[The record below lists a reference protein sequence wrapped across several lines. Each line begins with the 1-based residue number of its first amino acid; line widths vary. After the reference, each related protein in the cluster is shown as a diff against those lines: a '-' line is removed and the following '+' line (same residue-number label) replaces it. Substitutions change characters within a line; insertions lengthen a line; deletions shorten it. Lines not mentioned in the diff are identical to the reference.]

1 MSVATPAPLASAGLS
16 EAEAARIL
24 AERGRPPKPQT
35 SRSYQSIVVA
45 NTFTV
50 FNLIL
55 AVAGALELIFGN
67 WRDALFV
74 GVLVAN
80 TAIGIAQEVRS
91 KRELD
96 RLAAL
101 VAPTATVVRDGTSR
115 VVGIDE
121 VVPGDL
127 VRLAAGDQ
135 VVADGEVAAAD
146 GLLVDESILTGES
159 DPVAR
164 RPGERVRSGSFCVE
178 GAGDYVA
185 QAVGEDSYA
194 AQLAGEAR
202 AFRHERSPLDRAL
215 NSLLIAVV
223 GVMVPLGIILSASLA
238 LRDKPLDE
246 AISTAVAGIVQ
257 LVPEGLILLASLTA
271 AVSALRMAR
280 RGVLAQ
286 QLNAIESLASVDV
299 ICLDKT
305 GTLTE
310 NALRVV
316 ATVPAAGGDE
326 AALRAALGDYAASAP
341 ARNATLQAV
350 ADGLPGTARE
360 VAAQVPFSSRRR
372 WSALELGG
380 RTFVFGAP
388 ERFDIGG
395 LAGRAAEDAS
405 SGRRVLAFGA
415 ADGPLGDADPDAG
428 LPPGTEFLGLVV
440 LAEKLR
446 DEARDTL
453 EYFRRE
459 GVEVKIISGDAP
471 ATVGAIARDLGLT
484 HDGAALDGRA
494 LPDDDDELRVL
505 LRSAQVIGRI
515 SPEGKR
521 RVVTALRDDGR
532 YVAMTGDGVND
543 VPALKLARLGIAQG
557 SGTQM
562 AKAVAD
568 LVLVRGD
575 FAAIPELVG
584 QGRQTLRNILRVA
597 KLFLSKSVFGALLIV
612 TIGVSSLD
620 YPFLPRHLS
629 LTSSLTIGI
638 PAFLIALAPSRGEW
652 RPAGFL
658 KGVLRFAVP
667 AGIGLAAGV
676 IGAYLVAVFP
686 ADLPTVEARTVAV
699 TVLMA
704 VGLFLVFALEA
715 DTARRGAVVAGLCG
729 VLALAYVLALLVPP
743 VRDFFDLATVNAR
756 ILLLSAGGA
765 ALGIGVAALGLR
777 LSGGRGPSAE
787 EPAPPGGPGD
797 ASAPAG

>member
-1 MSVATPAPLASAGLS
+1 MSAPAASPVAVAGLS
-16 EAEAARIL
+16 EAQAAAIL

-35 SRSYQSIVVA
+35 SRSYRSIVVA
-45 NTFTV
+45 NTLTV

-55 AVAGALELIFGN
+55 AVAGALQLVFGN

-101 VAPTATVVRDGTSR
+101 VAPTATVIRDGAAK
-115 VVGIDE
+115 VVAIEE

-127 VRLAAGDQ
+127 VRLGAGDQ

-164 RPGERVRSGSFCVE
+164 REGDVVRSGSFCVE
-178 GAGDYVA
+178 GAGDFVA
-185 QAVGEDSYA
+185 VAVGEDSYA
-194 AQLAGEAR
+194 AKLAGEAR
-202 AFRHERSPLDRAL
+202 AFRHERSPLERAL
-215 NSLLIAVV
+215 NSLLFTVV
-223 GVMVPLGIILSASLA
+223 GVMVPLGLALSTALA
-238 LRDKPLDE
+238 LRDKPLNE

-316 ATVPAAGGDE
+316 ATVPPAGGAE
-326 AALRAALGDYAASAP
+326 AGLRAALGAFAASAP
-341 ARNATLQAV
+341 RRNATLQAV
-350 ADGLPGTARE
+350 ADALPG
-360 VAAQVPFSSRRR
+360 AAQPVEGQVPFSSRRR
-372 WSALELGG
+372 WSALQLGG
-380 RTFVFGAP
+380 RTWVFGAP
-388 ERFDIGG
+388 ERFILDG
-395 LAGRAAEDAS
+395 LASRAAEEAAQ
-405 SGRRVLAFGA
+405 GRRVLAFGVSPA
-415 ADGPLGDADPDAG
+415 ALHAVDPDAG
-428 LPPGTEFLGLVV
+428 LPPGTELLGLVV

-453 EYFRRE
+453 AYFKRE

-484 HDGAALDGRA
+484 HDGAAVNGQE
-494 LPDDDDELRVL
+494 LPEDDDELREL
-505 LRSAQVIGRI
+505 MRTAQVIGRI

-521 RVVTALRDDGR
+521 RVVAALRDDGR

-543 VPALKLARLGIAQG
+543 VPALKLARLAIAQG

-568 LVLVRGD
+568 LVLVKGD
-575 FAAIPELVG
+575 FAAVPDLVA

-597 KLFLSKSVFGALLIV
+597 KLFLSKSVFGALLILTV
-612 TIGVSSLD
+612 GLSSLD

-638 PAFLIALAPSRGEW
+638 PAFLIALAPSRGAW
-652 RPAGFL
+652 RPEGFL
-658 KGVLRFAVP
+658 AGVLRFAVP
-667 AGIGLAAGV
+667 AGIGMATGV
-676 IGAYLVAVFP
+676 VGGYLVAVLGL
-686 ADLPTVEARTVAV
+686 DLSTLDARTVAV
-699 TVLMA
+699 TTLMG

-715 DTARRGAVVAGLCG
+715 DTVARATVVAGLCAALG
-729 VLALAYVLALLVPP
+729 ACYVVALVLAPA
-743 VRDFFDLATVNAR
+743 RDFFDLAVVDPT
-756 ILLLSAGGA
+756 ILALSAA
-765 ALGIGVAALGLR
+765 AAAAGIGIAALGLR
-777 LSGGRGPSAE
+777 ISGGRGNAVDE
-787 EPAPPGGPGD
+787 VPAD
-797 ASAPAG
+797 AGA